1 MFTTHGFYTCLNMYV
16 YWRVVNRQ
24 KSLSCPKRP
33 KGGRDEAT
41 PRGNRGRRETSTR
54 GVRRGERG
62 ERAKKSDRSDMAS
75 TTGMMAPAF
84 FVGRNELISWVNDLL
99 GLRLTKVEQCA
110 SGAVYCQIM
119 DAAHRTTEVVPMRR
133 VNFEAKSEYEFVA
146 NYKILQVVFE
156 RLNIAK
162 NVEVNKLIKG
172 RPLDNLEFLQWMKCY
187 YDTTTGGASARESGE
202 GGYYDAEERRAHARG
217 GAAFGGAKKA
227 SVTASGQE
235 RGGGGQRRASKRAP
249 ATREGSSTAA
259 TAVSAP
265 MGASTRAASGAT
277 SVSSVRAREL
287 AESNAALAL
296 QVERT
301 EQEREFYFEKLQ
313 DVEYVCQRAE
323 FENNPLTKV
332 IERILYHTDGK
343 ADVDAIIAECFEAEG
358 KPSEKSDATMPALV
372 ATEEED
378 TALVVK
384 EKETPSVSMISPAPG
399 IVRAMA
405 TSMENLTLERVNSA
419 DNGVL
424 GASPLGTPPP
434 MFDDSPKPVSSP
446 KMTMTTTTRE
456 PLQDANA
463 SAMPFE

>member
-1 MFTTHGFYTCLNMYV
+1 
-16 YWRVVNRQ
+16 
-24 KSLSCPKRP
+24 
-33 KGGRDEAT
+33 
-41 PRGNRGRRETSTR
+41 
-54 GVRRGERG
+54 
-62 ERAKKSDRSDMAS
+62 MAS

-133 VNFEAKSEYEFVA
+133 VNFEAKSEYEYVA

-227 SVTASGQE
+227 SVTTNGQE
-235 RGGGGQRRASKRAP
+235 RGGGGHRRAPKRVTT
-249 ATREGSSTAA
+249 TREGSSPAA

-265 MGASTRAASGAT
+265 TGASARAATGGAT
-277 SVSSVRAREL
+277 SASSARVREL

-296 QVERT
+296 QVERA

-323 FENNPLTKV
+323 FERNPLTKV

-343 ADVDAIIAECFEAEG
+343 ADVDAIIAECFETEAAT
-358 KPSEKSDATMPALV
+358 EKSDATTPALV
-372 ATEEED
+372 TTEEED
-378 TALVVK
+378 AAPVVK
-384 EKETPSVSMISPAPG
+384 EKETPSVSMISPAPE
-399 IVRAMA
+399 IARVVA

-434 MFDDSPKPVSSP
+434 MFDDSPKPVGSP
-446 KMTMTTTTRE
+446 KTMTTRE
-456 PLQDANA
+456 PLQAADANA
-463 SAMPFE
+463 RPFE

>member
-1 MFTTHGFYTCLNMYV
+1 
-16 YWRVVNRQ
+16 
-24 KSLSCPKRP
+24 
-33 KGGRDEAT
+33 
-41 PRGNRGRRETSTR
+41 
-54 GVRRGERG
+54 
-62 ERAKKSDRSDMAS
+62 MAS

-133 VNFEAKSEYEFVA
+133 VNFEAKSEYEYVA

-249 ATREGSSTAA
+249 TTREGSSTAA
-259 TAVSAP
+259 TAVNAP
-265 MGASTRAASGAT
+265 MGASARVATGGAT
-277 SVSSVRAREL
+277 SASSARAREL

-296 QVERT
+296 QVERA

-358 KPSEKSDATMPALV
+358 KPTEKNDATMPALV
-372 ATEEED
+372 ATEEEH

-384 EKETPSVSMISPAPG
+384 EKETPSVPMISPAPG
-399 IVRAMA
+399 IVRSVA

-434 MFDDSPKPVSSP
+434 MFDDSPKPVGSP
-446 KMTMTTTTRE
+446 KTTTTRE

-463 SAMPFE
+463 NAMPFE

>member
-1 MFTTHGFYTCLNMYV
+1 
-16 YWRVVNRQ
+16 
-24 KSLSCPKRP
+24 
-33 KGGRDEAT
+33 
-41 PRGNRGRRETSTR
+41 
-54 GVRRGERG
+54 
-62 ERAKKSDRSDMAS
+62 MAS

-133 VNFEAKSEYEFVA
+133 VNFEAKSEYEYVA

-227 SVTASGQE
+227 SVTTNGQE
-235 RGGGGQRRASKRAP
+235 RGGGGQRRASKRVTT
-249 ATREGSSTAA
+249 TREGSSTAA
-259 TAVSAP
+259 TAASAP
-265 MGASTRAASGAT
+265 TGASARAATGGAT
-277 SVSSVRAREL
+277 SASSARAREL

-296 QVERT
+296 QVERA

-323 FENNPLTKV
+323 FERNPLTKV

-343 ADVDAIIAECFEAEG
+343 ADVDAIIAECFETEAAT
-358 KPSEKSDATMPALV
+358 EKSDATTPALV
-372 ATEEED
+372 TTEKED
-378 TALVVK
+378 TAPVVK
-384 EKETPSVSMISPAPG
+384 EKETPSVSMISPAPE
-399 IVRAMA
+399 IARVVA

-434 MFDDSPKPVSSP
+434 MFDDSPKPVGSP
-446 KMTMTTTTRE
+446 KTTTRE
-456 PLQDANA
+456 PLQDADANA
-463 SAMPFE
+463 RPFE

>member
-1 MFTTHGFYTCLNMYV
+1 
-16 YWRVVNRQ
+16 
-24 KSLSCPKRP
+24 
-33 KGGRDEAT
+33 
-41 PRGNRGRRETSTR
+41 
-54 GVRRGERG
+54 
-62 ERAKKSDRSDMAS
+62 MAS

-133 VNFEAKSEYEFVA
+133 VNFEAKSEYEYVA

-227 SVTASGQE
+227 SVTTNGQE
-235 RGGGGQRRASKRAP
+235 RGGGGQRRASKRVTT
-249 ATREGSSTAA
+249 TREGSSTAA
-259 TAVSAP
+259 TAASAP
-265 MGASTRAASGAT
+265 TEASARAAMGGAT
-277 SVSSVRAREL
+277 SASSARAREL

-296 QVERT
+296 QVERA

-323 FENNPLTKV
+323 FERNPLTKV

-343 ADVDAIIAECFEAEG
+343 ADVDAIIAESFETEAAT
-358 KPSEKSDATMPALV
+358 EKSDATTPALV
-372 ATEEED
+372 TTEKED
-378 TALVVK
+378 TAPVVK
-384 EKETPSVSMISPAPG
+384 EKETPSVSMISPAPE
-399 IVRAMA
+399 IARVVA

-434 MFDDSPKPVSSP
+434 MFDDSPKPVGSP
-446 KMTMTTTTRE
+446 KTTTTRE
-456 PLQDANA
+456 PLQDDDANA
-463 SAMPFE
+463 RPFE

>member
-1 MFTTHGFYTCLNMYV
+1 
-16 YWRVVNRQ
+16 
-24 KSLSCPKRP
+24 
-33 KGGRDEAT
+33 
-41 PRGNRGRRETSTR
+41 
-54 GVRRGERG
+54 
-62 ERAKKSDRSDMAS
+62 MAS

-133 VNFEAKSEYEFVA
+133 VNFEAKSEYEYVA

-227 SVTASGQE
+227 SVTTNGQE
-235 RGGGGQRRASKRAP
+235 RGGGGQRRASKRVTT
-249 ATREGSSTAA
+249 TREGSSTAA
-259 TAVSAP
+259 TAASAP
-265 MGASTRAASGAT
+265 TVASARAATGGAT
-277 SVSSVRAREL
+277 SASSARAREL

-296 QVERT
+296 QVERA

-323 FENNPLTKV
+323 FERNPLTKV

-343 ADVDAIIAECFEAEG
+343 ADVDAIIAESFETEAAT
-358 KPSEKSDATMPALV
+358 EKSDATTPALV
-372 ATEEED
+372 TTEKED
-378 TALVVK
+378 TAPVVK
-384 EKETPSVSMISPAPG
+384 EKETPSVSMISPAPE
-399 IVRAMA
+399 IARVVA

-434 MFDDSPKPVSSP
+434 MFDDSPKPVGSP
-446 KMTMTTTTRE
+446 KTTTRD
-456 PLQDANA
+456 PLQDADANA
-463 SAMPFE
+463 RPFE

>member
-1 MFTTHGFYTCLNMYV
+1 
-16 YWRVVNRQ
+16 
-24 KSLSCPKRP
+24 
-33 KGGRDEAT
+33 
-41 PRGNRGRRETSTR
+41 
-54 GVRRGERG
+54 
-62 ERAKKSDRSDMAS
+62 MAS

-84 FVGRNELISWVNDLL
+84 FVGRNELISWVNDVL

-133 VNFEAKSEYEFVA
+133 VNFEAKSEYEYVA

-227 SVTASGQE
+227 SVTTNGQE
-235 RGGGGQRRASKRAP
+235 RGGGGQRRASKRVTT
-249 ATREGSSTAA
+249 TREGSSTAA
-259 TAVSAP
+259 TAASAP
-265 MGASTRAASGAT
+265 TGASARAATGGAM
-277 SVSSVRAREL
+277 SASSARTREL

-296 QVERT
+296 QVERA

-323 FENNPLTKV
+323 FERNPLTKV

-343 ADVDAIIAECFEAEG
+343 ADVDAIIAECFEAEAAT
-358 KPSEKSDATMPALV
+358 EKSDATAPALV
-372 ATEEED
+372 TTEKED
-378 TALVVK
+378 TAPVVK
-384 EKETPSVSMISPAPG
+384 EKETPSVSMISPAPE
-399 IVRAMA
+399 IARVVA

-434 MFDDSPKPVSSP
+434 MFDDSPKPVGSP
-446 KMTMTTTTRE
+446 KTTTTRE
-456 PLQDANA
+456 PLQDADANA
-463 SAMPFE
+463 RPFE

>member
-1 MFTTHGFYTCLNMYV
+1 
-16 YWRVVNRQ
+16 
-24 KSLSCPKRP
+24 
-33 KGGRDEAT
+33 
-41 PRGNRGRRETSTR
+41 
-54 GVRRGERG
+54 
-62 ERAKKSDRSDMAS
+62 MAS

-133 VNFEAKSEYEFVA
+133 VNFEAKSEYEYVA

-227 SVTASGQE
+227 SVTTNRQE
-235 RGGGGQRRASKRAP
+235 RGGGGQRRASKRVTT
-249 ATREGSSTAA
+249 TREGSSTAA
-259 TAVSAP
+259 TAASAP
-265 MGASTRAASGAT
+265 TGASARAATGGAM
-277 SVSSVRAREL
+277 SASSARAREL

-296 QVERT
+296 QVERA

-323 FENNPLTKV
+323 FERNPLTKV

-343 ADVDAIIAECFEAEG
+343 ADVDAIIAECFETEAAT
-358 KPSEKSDATMPALV
+358 EKSDATTPALV
-372 ATEEED
+372 TTEKED
-378 TALVVK
+378 TAPVVK
-384 EKETPSVSMISPAPG
+384 EKETPSVSMISPAPE
-399 IVRAMA
+399 IARVVA

-434 MFDDSPKPVSSP
+434 MFDDSPKPVGSP
-446 KMTMTTTTRE
+446 KTTTTRE
-456 PLQDANA
+456 PLQDADANA
-463 SAMPFE
+463 RPFE

>member
-1 MFTTHGFYTCLNMYV
+1 M
-16 YWRVVNRQ
+16 
-24 KSLSCPKRP
+24 
-33 KGGRDEAT
+33 
-41 PRGNRGRRETSTR
+41 
-54 GVRRGERG
+54 
-62 ERAKKSDRSDMAS
+62 
-75 TTGMMAPAF
+75 
-84 FVGRNELISWVNDLL
+84 ISWVNDLL

-133 VNFEAKSEYEFVA
+133 VNFEAKSEYEYVA

-227 SVTASGQE
+227 SVTTNGQE
-235 RGGGGQRRASKRAP
+235 RGGGGQRRASKRVTT
-249 ATREGSSTAA
+249 TREGSSTAA
-259 TAVSAP
+259 TAASAP
-265 MGASTRAASGAT
+265 TGASARAATGGAM
-277 SVSSVRAREL
+277 SASSARTREL

-296 QVERT
+296 QVERA

-323 FENNPLTKV
+323 FERNPLTKV

-343 ADVDAIIAECFEAEG
+343 ADVDAIIAECFETEAAT
-358 KPSEKSDATMPALV
+358 EKSDATTPALV
-372 ATEEED
+372 TTEKED
-378 TALVVK
+378 TAPVVK
-384 EKETPSVSMISPAPG
+384 EKETPSVSMISPAPE
-399 IVRAMA
+399 IARVVA

-419 DNGVL
+419 DNRVL

-434 MFDDSPKPVSSP
+434 MFDDSPKPVGSP
-446 KMTMTTTTRE
+446 KTTTRE
-456 PLQDANA
+456 PLQDADANA
-463 SAMPFE
+463 RPFE

>member
-1 MFTTHGFYTCLNMYV
+1 
-16 YWRVVNRQ
+16 
-24 KSLSCPKRP
+24 
-33 KGGRDEAT
+33 
-41 PRGNRGRRETSTR
+41 
-54 GVRRGERG
+54 
-62 ERAKKSDRSDMAS
+62 MAS

-133 VNFEAKSEYEFVA
+133 VNFEAKSEYEYVA

-227 SVTASGQE
+227 SVTTNGQE
-235 RGGGGQRRASKRAP
+235 RGGGGQRRASKRVTT
-249 ATREGSSTAA
+249 TREGSSTAA
-259 TAVSAP
+259 TAASAP
-265 MGASTRAASGAT
+265 TGASARAATGGAT
-277 SVSSVRAREL
+277 SARAARAREL

-296 QVERT
+296 QVERA

-323 FENNPLTKV
+323 FERNPLTKV

-343 ADVDAIIAECFEAEG
+343 ADVDAIIAECFETEAAT
-358 KPSEKSDATMPALV
+358 EKSDATTPALV
-372 ATEEED
+372 TTEKED
-378 TALVVK
+378 TAPVVK
-384 EKETPSVSMISPAPG
+384 EKETPSVSMISPAPE
-399 IVRAMA
+399 IARVVA

-419 DNGVL
+419 DNRVL

-434 MFDDSPKPVSSP
+434 MFDDSPKPVGSP
-446 KMTMTTTTRE
+446 KTTTTRE
-456 PLQDANA
+456 PLQDADANA
-463 SAMPFE
+463 RPFE

>member
-1 MFTTHGFYTCLNMYV
+1 
-16 YWRVVNRQ
+16 
-24 KSLSCPKRP
+24 
-33 KGGRDEAT
+33 
-41 PRGNRGRRETSTR
+41 
-54 GVRRGERG
+54 
-62 ERAKKSDRSDMAS
+62 MAS

-133 VNFEAKSEYEFVA
+133 VNFEAKSEYEYVA

-227 SVTASGQE
+227 SVTTNGQE
-235 RGGGGQRRASKRAP
+235 RGGGGQRRASKRVTT
-249 ATREGSSTAA
+249 TREGSSTAA
-259 TAVSAP
+259 TAASAP
-265 MGASTRAASGAT
+265 TVASARAATGGAT
-277 SVSSVRAREL
+277 SASSARAREL

-296 QVERT
+296 QVERA

-323 FENNPLTKV
+323 FERNPLTKV

-343 ADVDAIIAECFEAEG
+343 ADVDAIIAESFETEAAT
-358 KPSEKSDATMPALV
+358 EKSDATTPALV
-372 ATEEED
+372 TTEKGD
-378 TALVVK
+378 TAPVVK
-384 EKETPSVSMISPAPG
+384 EKETPSVSMISPAPE
-399 IVRAMA
+399 IARVVA

-434 MFDDSPKPVSSP
+434 MFDDSPKPVGSP
-446 KMTMTTTTRE
+446 KTTTTRE
-456 PLQDANA
+456 PLQDADANA
-463 SAMPFE
+463 RPFE

>member
-1 MFTTHGFYTCLNMYV
+1 
-16 YWRVVNRQ
+16 
-24 KSLSCPKRP
+24 
-33 KGGRDEAT
+33 
-41 PRGNRGRRETSTR
+41 
-54 GVRRGERG
+54 
-62 ERAKKSDRSDMAS
+62 MAS

-133 VNFEAKSEYEFVA
+133 VNFEAKSEYEYVA

-227 SVTASGQE
+227 SVTTNGQE
-235 RGGGGQRRASKRAP
+235 RGGGGQRRASKRVTT
-249 ATREGSSTAA
+249 TREGSSTAA
-259 TAVSAP
+259 TAASAP
-265 MGASTRAASGAT
+265 TGASARAATGGAT
-277 SVSSVRAREL
+277 SASSARAREL

-296 QVERT
+296 QVERA

-323 FENNPLTKV
+323 FERNPLTKV

-343 ADVDAIIAECFEAEG
+343 ADVDAIIAECFETEAAT
-358 KPSEKSDATMPALV
+358 EKSDATTPALV
-372 ATEEED
+372 TTEKED
-378 TALVVK
+378 TAPVVK
-384 EKETPSVSMISPAPG
+384 EKETPSVSMISPAPE
-399 IVRAMA
+399 IARVVA

-434 MFDDSPKPVSSP
+434 MFDDSPKPVGSP
-446 KMTMTTTTRE
+446 KKTTTRE
-456 PLQDANA
+456 PLQDADANA
-463 SAMPFE
+463 RPFE